1 MLIVH
6 LVVNV
11 KDAMGANSIN
21 SMAEGIAPRLEQ
33 LSGTEAHRHVNLTVP
48 APVFEP

>member
-11 KDAMGANSIN
+11 KDAMGANSVN
-21 SMAEGIAPRLEQ
+21 SMAEGIAPRI
-33 LSGTEAHRHVNLTVP
+33 EALTGGKV
-48 APVFEP
+48 VFGAAFFPPS